1 MSLRRR
7 VERDASGEEADGIL
21 RAPKRSAK
29 HKMSRSP
36 TAYGSMGQV
45 KAKRGIQETRH
56 RNSRLCVEADE
67 KNFSFVNES
76 PRRLLSRRAAL
87 ESRDVAH
94 CGRLR

>member
-21 RAPKRSAK
+21 RAPRRPAK
-29 HKMSRSP
+29 HKISQSP
-36 TAYGSMGQV
+36 TAHGSMGRI
-45 KAKRGIQETRH
+45 KAKRGSQETRH
-56 RNSRLCVEADE
+56 RNSRLCVEAGE

-76 PRRLLSRRAAL
+76 PRRLLSRRATL